1 MTCFL
6 DVHTL
11 PFCRPIVGIPYVI
24 SDQSDSDGHNNSLE
38 QLSHGSGSRAIID
51 EGRLLTI
58 INHPSNSR

>member
-11 PFCRPIVGIPYVI
+11 PFPEPDASTPYVI
-24 SDQSDSDGHNNSLE
+24 GDQSNSDGHDDSLE
-38 QLSHGSGSRAIID
+38 QLSHRSGSRAIRD

-58 INHPSNSR
+58 MTW